1 MLTLYFTPGACS
13 MAAHIVLEES
23 GEAYEP
29 RPVDLAKGEQ
39 RTEAYLKINPQGRVP
54 ALRLDDGEP
63 LAENTAILPYLG
75 KRFGLWPND
84 PVAEAKALS
93 LIGFFA
99 ASVHP
104 AHAHIGRPE
113 RYAADPS
120 AFPSL
125 KETGLKAFH
134 GYVRQ
139 VDDMLAGREWF
150 SEKYSVLDPYGFVF
164 YTWGIRRELPVGLAR
179 DRVRWF
185 VRSGALDFC
194 GVAPGCRE
202 MDVQVGGASIGQPP
216 LDRGFEIPAIDELPS
231 DHHGVG
237 IERAHRKRADAQLLR
252 HLADAVVGLL
262 ALAHVNGKT
271 HAVGRRDGV
280 VLVVHEHELV
290 ARPGI
295 REAHAA
301 RVAGAAPIGSPAH
314 GVLRGELR
322 IGQCK
327 QMGEVLGRQAGNSE
341 VHDLAPCLGAILRT
355 PGTSD
360 HPISEELVDAPVARM
375 ERRAVPRNPGT
386 ASRISRP
393 LCGRSIRATEV

>member
-13 MAAHIVLEES
+13 MAAHIVLEEG

-120 AFPSL
+120 AFPTL

-134 GYVRQ
+134 GYLRQ

-164 YTWGIRRELPVGLAR
+164 YTWGIRRELPVGELKNYTALKNR
-179 DRVRWF
+179 MLQRPAVQRV
-185 VRSGALDFC
+185 VEQEKIK
-194 GVAPGCRE
+194 V
-202 MDVQVGGASIGQPP
+202 
-216 LDRGFEIPAIDELPS
+216 
-231 DHHGVG
+231 
-237 IERAHRKRADAQLLR
+237 
-252 HLADAVVGLL
+252 
-262 ALAHVNGKT
+262 
-271 HAVGRRDGV
+271 
-280 VLVVHEHELV
+280 
-290 ARPGI
+290 
-295 REAHAA
+295 
-301 RVAGAAPIGSPAH
+301 
-314 GVLRGELR
+314 
-322 IGQCK
+322 
-327 QMGEVLGRQAGNSE
+327 
-341 VHDLAPCLGAILRT
+341 
-355 PGTSD
+355 
-360 HPISEELVDAPVARM
+360 
-375 ERRAVPRNPGT
+375 
-386 ASRISRP
+386 
-393 LCGRSIRATEV
+393 